1 MNQTNF
7 LNNPDDNN
15 KSCFSSVLYLLTAP
29 LGIYLFILAGY
40 AGFIPFKVEIHSVVL
55 IGIIFVIY
63 IFLLK
68 HNAFFASCKFSQSLE
83 SFKSELETYIKKN
96 LLTIA
101 STTKANAS
109 YGDFAKNFTAGLRN
123 ENFASIAA
131 GIFPTLGILGTFI
144 SIAISMP
151 DFSSKTSAVLER
163 EISLLLGGVGTAFY
177 VSIYGIF
184 LSIWWIF
191 FDKTGLSKFEK
202 IVNNIKIQTKSLFWE
217 KEEIEQTYFQKSM
230 ENFEKLNQVFNN
242 FAQDELIENMNKTMT
257 QRVKMFDEIITQEQN
272 TIKNTTSLMN
282 ESLKLTGQ
290 SQEINNKIIS
300 DFKDMIS
307 AYKESSQQIEQS
319 TKYLQEITQALKS
332 KESSITQIATSL
344 EGISSQ
350 NIEQIHQAIVK
361 NFEIMKKDTDQIGWA
376 FNSYLNEFDEKFS
389 DRLKETLLTI
399 DSEVAKI
406 VNSLEQVKELE
417 NVPR

>member
-1 MNQTNF
+1 MQTNF
-7 LNNPDDNN
+7 LNNPDDTNT
-15 KSCFSSVLYLLTAP
+15 SCFSKTLYLLTAP
-29 LGIYLFILAGY
+29 LGIYLFAIAGY
-40 AGFIPFKVEIHSVVL
+40 VGFIPFKVEVHSVIL
-55 IGIIFVIY
+55 IGVIFIIFL
-63 IFLLK
+63 FLLK
-68 HNAFFASCKFSQSLE
+68 HNAFYASCKFTQSLNT
-83 SFKSELETYIKKN
+83 FKEKLEIYIKKN

-101 STTKANAS
+101 NTSKANAS
-109 YGDFAKNFTAGLRN
+109 YDDFAKSFTSGLRN

-202 IVNNIKIQTKSLFWE
+202 VVNNIKEQTKSLFWD

-242 FAQDELIENMNKTMT
+242 FAQDELIDNMNKTMA
-257 QRVKMFDEIITQEQN
+257 QRVKMFDEIITLEQN
-272 TIKNTTSLMN
+272 AIKSTTMQMN
-282 ESLKLTGQ
+282 ESLKITNQ
-290 SQEINNKIIS
+290 SQDINNQIMS
-300 DFKDMIS
+300 DFKEMMS
-307 AYKESSQQIEQS
+307 TYKESSQKIEQN
-319 TKYLQEITQALKS
+319 TKYLKEISQALKT
-332 KESSITQIATSL
+332 KEASITKIATSL
-344 EGISSQ
+344 EGISAQ
-350 NIEQIHQAIVK
+350 NVEQIHQAIIK
-361 NFEIMKKDTDQIGWA
+361 NFEIMKKNTDQIGWS
-376 FNSYLNEFDEKFS
+376 FNSYLNEFDEKFLN
-389 DRLKETLLTI
+389 RLQETLVNI

-406 VNSLEQVKELE
+406 VSSLAKVKELE
-417 NVPR
+417 NVQG